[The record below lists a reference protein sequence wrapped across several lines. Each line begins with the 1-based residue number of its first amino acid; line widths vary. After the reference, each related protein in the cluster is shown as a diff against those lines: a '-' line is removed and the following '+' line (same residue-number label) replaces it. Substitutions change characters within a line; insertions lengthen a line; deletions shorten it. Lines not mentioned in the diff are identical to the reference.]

1 MKTLLQ
7 RQAAIEA
14 CIVESLEQGPQNGTE
29 IRQYVQ
35 AHPSCVWAPSK
46 LIRDTVERM
55 LRSNRVALHYVASR
69 SVPSYKLPTNPE
81 LPFASHSPLP
91 NKPILPDLDFPD
103 ERRLPRW
110 FFIPSGSDLYE
121 PSKTRSG
128 YDTRADYMEF

>member
-7 RQAAIEA
+7 KQAAIEA
-14 CIVESLEQGPQNGTE
+14 CIVELLAQGPQNGTE

-35 AHPSCVWAPSK
+35 AHPSCVWASSL
-46 LIRDTVERM
+46 LIRQHVERM
-55 LRSNRVALHYVASR
+55 LRSNRVELHYVALR

-91 NKPILPDLDFPD
+91 NKLTISDPGFPD
-103 ERRLPRW
+103 ERKLPRW
-110 FFIPSGSDLYE
+110 FYIPSGSDLYE

-128 YDTRADYMEF
+128 YDTRSDYMKV

>member
-14 CIVESLEQGPQNGTE
+14 CIVELLVQGPQNGTE

-35 AHPSCVWAPSK
+35 AHPSCVWASTK
-46 LIRDTVERM
+46 RVRQHVERM
-55 LRSNRVALHYVASR
+55 LRSNRVELHYVMSR
-69 SVPSYKLPTNPE
+69 SVPSYRLPTNPE

-91 NKPILPDLDFPD
+91 RTPTLPDLDFPD

-110 FFIPSGSDLYE
+110 FFIPSGCDLYE

-128 YDTRADYMEF
+128 YDTRADYMKF